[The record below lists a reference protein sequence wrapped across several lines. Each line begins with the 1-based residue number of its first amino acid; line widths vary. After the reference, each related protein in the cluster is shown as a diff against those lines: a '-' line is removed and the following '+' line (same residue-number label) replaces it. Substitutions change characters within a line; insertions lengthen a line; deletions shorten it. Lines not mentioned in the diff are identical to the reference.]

1 MKRQWRFPPSVS
13 QMSKRKRQPPKS
25 SEKKPAVQQ
34 ASISSSTTSVA
45 VSWQGP
51 IPPPRE
57 LREYDLIVP
66 GAASRILGMAEQQST
81 HRMALEK
88 HVVTG
93 DSRRSYLGLI
103 LGFIIALTFLGGGIF
118 LIYSGHTFSG
128 LLLGGLDL
136 VSLVSVFVI
145 GTNSRKAERERKAA
159 TMPRPRR

>member
-1 MKRQWRFPPSVS
+1 
-13 QMSKRKRQPPKS
+13 
-25 SEKKPAVQQ
+25 
-34 ASISSSTTSVA
+34 
-45 VSWQGP
+45 
-51 IPPPRE
+51 
-57 LREYDLIVP
+57 
-66 GAASRILGMAEQQST
+66 MAEQQST

-103 LGFIIALTFLGGGIF
+103 LGFIIALTFLGGAIF
-118 LIYSGHTFSG
+118 LIYNGHTVPG

-159 TMPRPRR
+159 TMPRLRQ

>member
-1 MKRQWRFPPSVS
+1 
-13 QMSKRKRQPPKS
+13 
-25 SEKKPAVQQ
+25 
-34 ASISSSTTSVA
+34 
-45 VSWQGP
+45 
-51 IPPPRE
+51 
-57 LREYDLIVP
+57 
-66 GAASRILGMAEQQST
+66 MAEQQSA

-118 LIYSGHTFSG
+118 LIYSGHTFAG